1 MATALPRQFK
11 SNGSQPGQSGRDLP
25 LQVVPRKDSGAMES
39 LMAGDVDVNAVTP
52 TGMTPLISAAADGH
66 LGTVRALIKRGA
78 AVNQKRHDGF
88 TALSLAAFFGHEQI
102 VRELLIYG
110 ADIKAQDKSRT
121 TAEMW
126 AEGRSLTTI
135 SDLLREI
142 RERSAEM
149 ASPETVPASEP
160 ILAQPSP
167 QPLTADKS
175 NITASSEILP
185 SSEPILAQP
194 SLQPSPRDKAN
205 DTRSPKTVPVSE
217 LIVSQPSPQ
226 PSPTVKD
233 IKDLNETKIVRQR
246 TETVAAKVIA
256 NVWDEGRFPEGIRRV
271 GSVKPATPS
280 NMFTLEDRVENV
292 AAFSPYSALVDRLAA
307 SWKQVAVVMLVVMVL
322 SGVVTFA
329 AVKAIVRKA
338 KPSPVRAIE
347 TTSVPVKSE
356 QPASLPN
363 QPVASLPEE
372 QTKASL
378 EVSTGQGADAIQRQS
393 SEDAATQQANHSR
406 AAVLP
411 DLTNGTST
419 DSETKP
425 STEKAKS
432 RYSKRLVSEVAR
444 SPHTTRRRSES
455 TSSDSD
461 VRNGSTR
468 ANEPAAIK
476 IVGEPPAKQVRPASS
491 SKEIQAQPTAPLEGS
506 STKRKVIQWP

>member
-11 SNGSQPGQSGRDLP
+11 SNASQPGQSGRDLP
-25 LQVVPRKDSGAMES
+25 LQVVPRKDSAAMES
-39 LMAGDVDVNAVTP
+39 LMAGDVDVNAMTP

-78 AVNQKRHDGF
+78 TVNQKRHDGF

-126 AEGRSLTTI
+126 AEARSLTTI

-149 ASPETVPASEP
+149 ASPETVPASET
-160 ILAQPSP
+160 ILV
-167 QPLTADKS
+167 
-175 NITASSEILP
+175 
-185 SSEPILAQP
+185 QP

-226 PSPTVKD
+226 TSPAHKD
-233 IKDLNETKIVRQR
+233 IEDLNETTVTRQR
-246 TETVAAKVIA
+246 TETVEPKVVA
-256 NVWDEGRFPEGIRRV
+256 DVWDEARFPEGIRRV
-271 GSVKPATPS
+271 GSVRPATPS
-280 NMFTLEDRVENV
+280 NMFTLEDRAENV

-338 KPSPVRAIE
+338 KPNPVRAIE
-347 TTSVPVKSE
+347 TTAVPVKSE

-363 QPVASLPEE
+363 QPAASLPEE
-372 QTKASL
+372 QTKTSL

-406 AAVLP
+406 ATVLP

-432 RYSKRLVSEVAR
+432 RYAKRLVSEVAR
-444 SPHTTRRRSES
+444 SPHSTRRRSES

-476 IVGEPPAKQVRPASS
+476 IVSEPPAKQVRPASS

>member
-1 MATALPRQFK
+1 M
-11 SNGSQPGQSGRDLP
+11 
-25 LQVVPRKDSGAMES
+25 VPRKVSAAMES
-39 LMAGDVDVNAVTP
+39 LMAGDVNVNAVTP

-110 ADIKAQDKSRT
+110 ADIKAQDRSRT

-126 AEGRSLTTI
+126 ADARSLTTI

-149 ASPETVPASEP
+149 ASPESVPASEP

-167 QPLTADKS
+167 QPLT
-175 NITASSEILP
+175 
-185 SSEPILAQP
+185 
-194 SLQPSPRDKAN
+194 
-205 DTRSPKTVPVSE
+205 
-217 LIVSQPSPQ
+217 
-226 PSPTVKD
+226 TVKD
-233 IKDLNETKIVRQR
+233 VEDLNKTTTIRQR
-246 TETVAAKVIA
+246 TETVEAKVVA
-256 NVWDEGRFPEGIRRV
+256 DVWDEARFPEGIRRV
-271 GSVKPATPS
+271 GSVRPATPS

-292 AAFSPYSALVDRLAA
+292 AAFSPFSALVDRLAV
-307 SWKQVAVVMLVVMVL
+307 SWKQMAIVTLVVMLL
-322 SGVVTFA
+322 SGVISFA

-338 KPSPVRAIE
+338 KPNPVRAIE

-363 QPVASLPEE
+363 QPAASLPEE
-372 QTKASL
+372 QTRTSL
-378 EVSTGQGADAIQRQS
+378 EVSTGQGADAAQRQS
-393 SEDAATQQANHSR
+393 PEDTATQQANHSS

-411 DLTNGTST
+411 DLKNGTST

-455 TSSDSD
+455 TSSDGD

-476 IVGEPPAKQVRPASS
+476 IVSELPAKQVRPASS